1 MRPFR
6 TPTTMLRCFMPPAPS
21 SAVVVAC
28 DHFLP
33 PGKEPLLHEF
43 HVVVRFEET
52 GRHVRLRTD
61 RCEPIK
67 LLHML
72 PLTTTNPTWEDVE
85 VVAKMFE
92 PGKRLRFHSWAL
104 LVCLQRPE
112 YGFDPMDVAVQPR
125 AIEVLHGPAPRV
137 RLEALEG
144 GRV

>member
-1 MRPFR
+1 MSYV
-6 TPTTMLRCFMPPAPS
+6 PS

-33 PGKEPLLHEF
+33 PGKERLLHEF

-52 GRHVRLRTD
+52 GRYVRLRTD

-85 VVAKMFE
+85 AVAKMFE
-92 PGKRLRFHSWAL
+92 PGKRLRFHHWAL
-104 LVCLQRPE
+104 LICLQRPE
-112 YGFDPMDVAVQPR
+112 YGFDSIDVAVQPR
-125 AIEVLHGPAPRV
+125 AIEALRGPAPRV
-137 RLEALEG
+137 HLEALEG